1 MRDKVVSSRV
11 MTNKDRERHYNYLAL
26 SKYRTIIDPSNLF
39 DMKLN
44 IQALTDVSM
53 SFEPLK
59 EAIGRHFLDLK
70 GQGQRQRQDLEIDVH
85 FADEATMIRLN
96 KDFRGED
103 YLTDVLSFSYLEDIR
118 DEETLAGEIFI
129 SPEKALVQ
137 AKQKRNDI
145 ETELYYLIAHGYLH
159 IVGYL
164 HGDDQQEDWILKNSI
179 GRPINR

>member
-1 MRDKVVSSRV
+1 

-70 GQGQRQRQDLEIDVH
+70 GQGQGQGQRQDLEIDVH

-164 HGDDQQEDWILKNSI
+164 HGDDQQEQEMNQQEDWILKNSI